1 MGSEFA
7 YEDLGSQEVEKY
19 GYTWLR
25 DEAYNGRD
33 CWVTERVPKDKRS
46 GYSKQRVW
54 TDKQY
59 QQAVKIDFYDR
70 KGELLKTFT
79 LSAFKQFGKYWR
91 PGVIEAKNHQTR
103 KQSTLTWT
111 ARQFGVS
118 PKAARFTKDQL
129 TDW

>member
-19 GYTWLR
+19 GYTWVQ
-25 DEAYNGRD
+25 DETYNGRD

-54 TDKQY
+54 TDKAY

-79 LSAFKQFGKYWR
+79 LSGFEQFGKYWR
-91 PGVIEAKNHQTR
+91 PGVIEAENHQTR
-103 KQSTLTWT
+103 KRSTLTWT
-111 ARQFGVS
+111 ARTFGIS
-118 PKAARFTKDQL
+118 PEASRFTKDKL